1 MENAN
6 VSIVKGELTFEDKVI
21 QKIIGIALEEVDG
34 LLTVDGGFFSNLRD
48 KMINSD
54 GKDIETIYDQMK
66 EVITREVQQMTH
78 LEVIEVNVN
87 VVDIK
92 TQAEYQ
98 EESETVQDKL
108 GNAAE
113 ATGSFMSK
121 QTNKAKHAVTKG
133 KTKVK
138 ENTVPRVQ

>member
-1 MENAN
+1 MLQQAFTPRSAKTSRSGYGHCSRIRE
-6 VSIVKGELTFEDKVI
+6 
-21 QKIIGIALEEVDG
+21 
-34 LLTVDGGFFSNLRD
+34 
-48 KMINSD
+48 
-54 GKDIETIYDQMK
+54 DIETIYDQMK

-138 ENTVPRVQ
+138 ENTAPRVQ